1 MKKILLFLLI
11 FTMFFSIVSTAF
23 GQEVKNS
30 IQVTDGMTGK
40 NQKVYSVNL
49 VMAGEVVHTDV
60 PALLYT
66 INWKSRTLVPIKFIV
81 ENLGAEIK
89 WNQEKKEA
97 TIIAD
102 QKTIILKIDSNK
114 ALVNGKS
121 VALPDQVPA
130 KLLGYKENYRTMV
143 PLRFIAEQLGMNI
156 GWDQESA
163 TVTIEA
169 LKPTEPVEPV
179 QPSIPVEAIT
189 DITYENSKRPQI
201 LIKTTNK
208 VDFKTTYLEGS
219 KYGSCDRLVLDV
231 SNTNFKI
238 NDSSMIEGEG
248 LIKKTINKDGIMTIR
263 GSLFEPAPKNVSR
276 IVIDLAMPKGYH
288 VSYDEDQK
296 GIKVEFV
303 NSVNNIKVEKRN
315 LVDAVVI
322 QTEEKAT
329 YNKMDLGNRVV
340 VDVLNASLKFN
351 KSEVPISQVGIKKIR
366 VAEFEPD
373 QNYEKDDRIVRIV
386 LDLDSMQSP
395 ENVFINQEGKDIVI
409 YTSQKPIDTMNY
421 EKVNNS
427 QSLLKLS
434 LKDEVKYDID
444 YDFNKNEM
452 YITVPKDKIELK
464 NALLTLDDRMIQTIK
479 VEGKNDSYLL
489 SIKMKEKTE
498 YKIESS
504 KTTDEIK
511 IRFTNNTIISP
522 STGKKLIVIDAGH
535 GGKDP
540 GTHSTTPLLYEKNLA
555 LDTAKRLEQ
564 LLQAAGYNTYMTRND
579 DTFIELKDRP
589 GAANKL
595 NADLFVSIHF
605 NWIANPEISGV
616 QTLYVGNDPRNNKD
630 FATIMQQELVKGLN
644 ATDKLIVHRPNLV
657 VIRDTKMPAV
667 LCEIAFLSNLQ
678 DSMKASTPEYRQK
691 AAQAMLN
698 GIERYL
704 NEVK

>member
-1 MKKILLFLLI
+1 MKKGLLFLII
-11 FTMFFSIVSTAF
+11 FTMMFSIVSTAF
-23 GQEVKNS
+23 GQEAKNS
-30 IQVTDGMTGK
+30 IQVIDGITGK
-40 NQKVYSVNL
+40 SQKVHSVNL
-49 VMAGEVVHTDV
+49 VMSGEVVHTDV

-102 QKTIILKIDSNK
+102 QKTIVLKIDSDK

-121 VALPDQVPA
+121 VSLPDQVPA

-143 PLRFIAEQLGMNI
+143 PLRFIAEQLGMDI
-156 GWDQESA
+156 GWNQESA

-169 LKPTEPVEPV
+169 IKPVEPI
-179 QPSIPVEAIT
+179 QPITPTEDIT

-201 LIKTTNK
+201 LIKTTK
-208 VDFKTTYLEGS
+208 EVEFKTSYLEGS
-219 KYGSCDRLVLDV
+219 KYGSCDRLVLDIP
-231 SNTNFKI
+231 NTTFKI
-238 NDSSMIEGEG
+238 NDPSMIDNDG
-248 LIKKTINKDGIMTIR
+248 LIRKTINKDGIMTIR

-276 IVIDLAMPKGYH
+276 IVIDLAMTKGYH
-288 VSYDEDQK
+288 VSYDKEQK
-296 GIKVEFV
+296 AIKVDFV

-315 LVDAVVI
+315 LVDAIVI
-322 QTEEKAT
+322 QTEEKPT
-329 YNKMDLGNRVV
+329 YNRMNLGNRVV

-351 KSEVPISQVGIKKIR
+351 KSEVPISQVGIQKIR

-386 LDLDSMQSP
+386 IDLNNMQSP
-395 ENVFINQEGKDIVI
+395 ENVFIDQEGKDIII

-421 EKVNNS
+421 EKINNS
-427 QSLLKLS
+427 QSLLQLS
-434 LKDEVKYDID
+434 LNDEVKYDID
-444 YDFNKNEM
+444 HDLNKNEL
-452 YITVPKDKIELK
+452 YVIVPKDKVELK
-464 NALLTLDDRMIQTIK
+464 NTLLTLEDRMIQTIK
-479 VEGKNDSYLL
+479 IEGQKDSYLL

-498 YKIESS
+498 YKVESS

-511 IRFTNNTIISP
+511 IRFTNTAITPLP

-540 GTHSTTPLLYEKNLA
+540 GTHSKSPLQYEKDLA

-564 LLQAAGYNTYMTRND
+564 LLQMAGYDTHMTRSD
-579 DTFIELKDRP
+579 DTFIELKERP
-589 GAANKL
+589 GVANRL
-595 NADLFVSIHF
+595 NADLFVSIHY
-605 NWIANPEISGV
+605 NSHPNPDISGV
-616 QTLYVGNDPRNNKD
+616 QTLYVDNDPRNNKP

-644 ATDKLIVHRPNLV
+644 APDRLIVHRPNLV

-667 LCEIAFLSNLQ
+667 LCEIAFVSNPQEALKS
-678 DSMKASTPEYRQK
+678 SMPEYRQR

-704 NEVK
+704 NEVR